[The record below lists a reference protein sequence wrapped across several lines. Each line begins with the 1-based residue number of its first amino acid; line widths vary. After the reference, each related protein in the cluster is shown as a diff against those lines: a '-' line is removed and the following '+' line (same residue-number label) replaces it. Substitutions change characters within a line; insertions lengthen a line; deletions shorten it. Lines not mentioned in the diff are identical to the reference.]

1 MLFAA
6 VAGIVCGQGVRT
18 LEKSEFEFESQNAP
32 HGFVDAFHRYGTL
45 LHEFT
50 QITAKAPE
58 VDRNHCHIDSGIDA
72 EADGVLGG
80 CSQTVTGM
88 QFFEILVVGDNYA
101 GESQLVA

>member
-6 VAGIVCGQGVRT
+6 VAGIVCGQGVRAF
-18 LEKSEFEFESQNAP
+18 EKSEFEFEFQNAP
-32 HGFVDAFHRYGTL
+32 HGLVDAFHRYGTL
-45 LHEFT
+45 LGQGAQVAAE
-50 QITAKAPE
+50 APV
-58 VDRNHCHIDSGIDA
+58 VDRDHRHVDSGIDA

-80 CSQTVTGM
+80 CSQTVAGM